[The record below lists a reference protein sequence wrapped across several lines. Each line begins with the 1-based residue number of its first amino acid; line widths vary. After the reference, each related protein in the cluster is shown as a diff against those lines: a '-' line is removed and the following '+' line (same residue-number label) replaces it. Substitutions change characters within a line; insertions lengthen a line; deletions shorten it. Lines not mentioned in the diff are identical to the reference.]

1 MVRRA
6 TELVESRYLRIEDF
20 DVATAW
26 LEAAE
31 AVEAAVPWLIVE
43 GDDHGGI
50 SLRRGQEPPFAN
62 LTLTGDDIEALEAAL
77 VSFQLSVEVH
87 PQGIP
92 EGVDL
97 SVELL
102 RGVSR
107 ALDRHSVVL
116 ARKRLAR
123 FDERI
128 KGKLS
133 GIGARIGLVD
143 GEPTIKETFIE
154 GPARLSGLRQGD
166 VVLRV
171 DGFSTVGMRISQVVG
186 LIRGPVDTEVRLRI
200 RRDGAGGPQEL
211 EMSLTRAEVAIPNLS
226 WHMRP
231 SGVGVVA
238 IEHFSEQS
246 ATLLHAALT
255 ELSASSD
262 PPLRGLAVD
271 LRGNSG
277 GSMTQACRVTDMF
290 IANGVVLQT
299 GGRNGS
305 PVRNL
310 LREFR
315 AHPEKIEPQVPI
327 FVLMDRSSASASE
340 IVAGAMIEL
349 DRGALVGTRSFG
361 KGTVQKLYTLRSGD
375 DQERVRFKLTVAEYL
390 VGGTTPI
397 ISGVGLEPDL
407 LVEAAEFVRGGVSL
421 PIPANED
428 QASLVYAN
436 ELVGWR
442 EGVTL
447 PEASDYLLELV
458 DDAAARA
465 EGIDRTAALAALES
479 VHTERLRSEQERME
493 EVFAHRDLDWR
504 QSDESG
510 DVPHAQVEIELVDRP
525 LAGNKVE
532 VRAVVR
538 NLGDAP
544 LYQVRV
550 HLSASDRYL
559 PWHEL
564 TLPVGFLPPGEDA
577 IGSAVALI
585 AGSSP
590 SRADE
595 VAVTLVADQRPTL
608 GTEPALLQ
616 IEERERPPM
625 SLRARL
631 VPMDDHHRVE
641 LTLSHASDVLLT
653 GLRSQLSWH
662 QDAPYELIDARG
674 QLQALPPDQPGRI
687 DMAVRIAPEVDTLDL
702 DLKVEA
708 EVFGTILDMPVAL
721 PVDGSVVALEPPRV
735 RGYLPTLLPHGPAT
749 LNLELSDDTGLHEVL
764 VWSGSDKVR
773 WDALSGTEAE
783 LAVPV
788 TVGPGTQRYVVQVED
803 QDGIVTRRTWYV
815 YGIDGE
821 DAADD
826 GTVPTVDP
834 G

>member
-1 MVRRA
+1 MLGPVLMLSLAVLPAGAQDPTDAEMIRRA

-26 LEAAE
+26 VEAAE

-43 GDDHGGI
+43 ADDHGGI
-50 SLRRGQEPPFAN
+50 VLRRGQEPPFAH
-62 LTLTGDDIEALEAAL
+62 LTLTGDDIAALEAAL

-102 RGVSR
+102 RGVAR
-107 ALDRHSVVL
+107 ALDQHSVVL

-143 GEPTIKETFIE
+143 GEPTIKETFFD
-154 GPARLSGLRQGD
+154 GPAQAGGLRPGD
-166 VVLRV
+166 VVLRI

-186 LIRGPVDTEVRLRI
+186 LIRGPVDTEVQLRI
-200 RRDGAGGPQEL
+200 RREGAAGPQEMEL
-211 EMSLTRAEVAIPNLS
+211 SLTRAEVAIPNLS

-255 ELSASSD
+255 ELSASTD

-290 IANGVVLQT
+290 IEDGVVLQT

-305 PVRNL
+305 PVRNH
-310 LREFR
+310 LREYR
-315 AHPEKIEPQVPI
+315 AHPEKVEPQVPI
-327 FVLMDRSSASASE
+327 FVVMDRSSASASE

-390 VGGTTPI
+390 VAGTTPI
-397 ISGVGLEPDL
+397 VSGVGLAPDL
-407 LVEAAEFVRGGVSL
+407 LVEPAEFVRGGVSL
-421 PIPANED
+421 PLPAFEG
-428 QASLVYAN
+428 QASLVYAQ
-436 ELVGWR
+436 ELPGWR

-447 PEASDYLLELV
+447 DEPGDYLLELV

-465 EGIDRTAALAALES
+465 EGMDRTAALAALES
-479 VHTERLRSEQERME
+479 VHAERQASEQARME
-493 EVFAHRDLDWR
+493 EVFAHRGIDWR
-504 QSDESG
+504 PAEEPAG
-510 DVPHAQVEIELVDRP
+510 VPRAEVEVEVVDRP

-532 VRAVVR
+532 VRAIVR

-550 HLSASDRYL
+550 QLAAADRHL

-564 TLPVGFLPPGEDA
+564 SLPIGFLPPGEEA
-577 IGSAVALI
+577 IGSALTLI
-585 AGSSP
+585 SGSSP

-595 VAVTLVADQRPTL
+595 VAVTLTGLPVESFDTVEGEGARRVVHACIRRRL
-608 GTEPALLQ
+608 GG
-616 IEERERPPM
+616 
-625 SLRARL
+625 RAR
-631 VPMDDHHRVE
+631 
-641 LTLSHASDVLLT
+641 
-653 GLRSQLSWH
+653 
-662 QDAPYELIDARG
+662 
-674 QLQALPPDQPGRI
+674 
-687 DMAVRIAPEVDTLDL
+687 EVC
-702 DLKVEA
+702 
-708 EVFGTILDMPVAL
+708 
-721 PVDGSVVALEPPRV
+721 
-735 RGYLPTLLPHGPAT
+735 
-749 LNLELSDDTGLHEVL
+749 
-764 VWSGSDKVR
+764 
-773 WDALSGTEAE
+773 
-783 LAVPV
+783 
-788 TVGPGTQRYVVQVED
+788 
-803 QDGIVTRRTWYV
+803 
-815 YGIDGE
+815 
-821 DAADD
+821 
-826 GTVPTVDP
+826 
-834 G
+834 